1 MTTVT
6 IKVDFELDN
15 EFFEDL
21 LDTAGYGINHWA
33 DAASIELKDEDGDEV
48 FYRVKEEDGDEFVI
62 TKDDMQA
69 TIRDIVS
76 SSKFWW
82 VNKNLKSSLSL
93 LCLGDD
99 DVDLDAADAD
109 VLVQIACFRELR
121 YA

>member
-21 LDTAGYGINHWA
+21 LDTAGYGINYWA
-33 DAASIELKDEDGDEV
+33 KSASIELKNEDDDEV
-48 FYRVKEEDGDEFVI
+48 FYRVKEQDGDEFVI

-76 SSKFWW
+76 SSKLWW
-82 VNKNLKSSLSL
+82 VNKNLKNNLSL
-93 LCLGDD
+93 LCLGDND
-99 DVDLDAADAD
+99 IDLDAADAD
-109 VLVQIACFRELR
+109 ALIQIACFRELR